1 MLVVTN
7 GLVEVQCLDLD
18 DLAGAFVGFEGG
30 KKGAV
35 ADFSPIAE
43 VVVHVSDDVSR
54 TNRSRPC
61 KVLLMK

>member
-30 KKGAV
+30 RRQLRAMVQVQK
-35 ADFSPIAE
+35 S
-43 VVVHVSDDVSR
+43 
-54 TNRSRPC
+54 
-61 KVLLMK
+61 